1 MTNRW
6 VVGLLGVLAIAA
18 LVGVGYSAFTATAT
32 VNGTASAGTAA
43 IVVTSNGAGACFYP
57 SGAPAPGS
65 FSFSEN
71 AKDTVLSISVSNMV
85 PGGVCSTVA
94 TVSNVGTVPV
104 SLSNQ
109 LNSTSGICV
118 GAALNCYDVSDTAGL
133 SSVAG
138 VSSEHAFA
146 TLGAPY
152 SDTISIWIP
161 AGSVSAPP
169 SGVFSI
175 YYIGSAGL

>member
-6 VVGLLGVLAIAA
+6 IVGILGVLAVAA

-43 IVVTSNGAGACFYP
+43 IIVTSNDAGSCFYP
-57 SGAPAPGS
+57 GGAPAPGT

-71 AKDTVLSISVSNMV
+71 AKNTVLSITITNMV
-85 PGGVCSTVA
+85 PGGVCSTIA

-104 SLSNQ
+104 ALSDQ
-109 LNSTSGICV
+109 LNSTAGICV
-118 GAALNCYDVSDTAGL
+118 GAALNCYDVADSSGL
-133 SSVAG
+133 SSALG
-138 VSSEHAFA
+138 VSSEHSFA
-146 TLGAPY
+146 NLGAPY
-152 SDTISIWIP
+152 SDGISVFIP
-161 AGSVSAPP
+161 AGSTSAPA

-175 YYIGSAGL
+175 EYIGSAGL

>member
-6 VVGLLGVLAIAA
+6 IVGVLGVLAVAA

-43 IVVTSNGAGACFYP
+43 ITVSTNGVGSCFYP
-57 SGAPAPGS
+57 SGAPAPGA

-71 AKDTVLSISVSNMV
+71 AKNTVLSITITNMV
-85 PGGVCSTVA
+85 PGGICSTTA
-94 TVSNVGTVPV
+94 TVTNVGTVPV
-104 SLSNQ
+104 SLSDQ

-118 GAALNCYDVSDTAGL
+118 GAALNCYGVYDTSGL
-133 SSVAG
+133 SSSAG
-138 VSSEHAFA
+138 VSSEHSFD

-152 SDTISIWIP
+152 SDAISVYIP
-161 AGSVSAPP
+161 AGSTSAPA

-175 YYIGSAGL
+175 EYIGSAGL